1 MSENRIRKTD
11 TTQASGPASAGM
23 WVTTSKSLKLNPDGT
38 TRDVGPVIFTLTG
51 VVAATS
57 SGYFAVAP
65 VALEVVDIR
74 ATWTTGSTSGTAKVV
89 KGAAGTAVGSGT
101 DMTATVT
108 LAGTAN
114 TPVSAAPVATVAATR
129 VAAGEQLGIVYA
141 GTMTNLVGGVI
152 TVRFRQV

>member
-1 MSENRIRKTD
+1 
-11 TTQASGPASAGM
+11 M